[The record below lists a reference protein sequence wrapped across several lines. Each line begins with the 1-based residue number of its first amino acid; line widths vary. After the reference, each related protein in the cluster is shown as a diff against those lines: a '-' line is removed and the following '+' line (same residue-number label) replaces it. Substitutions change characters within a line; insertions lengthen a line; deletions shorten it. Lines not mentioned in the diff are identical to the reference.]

1 MEPETIK
8 EQTLEEPEPTPSVAP
23 SLQPS
28 VQKSTCS
35 LVSLVSAFQ
44 SDANE
49 WEAINKFKLWEDYQH
64 RKQKHQQALATRKQ
78 LADDLLK
85 QHN

>member
-1 MEPETIK
+1 M
-8 EQTLEEPEPTPSVAP
+8 
-23 SLQPS
+23 
-28 VQKSTCS
+28 
-35 LVSLVSAFQ
+35 SAFQ

-64 RKQKHQQALATRKQ
+64 RKQKHQQALTTRKQ
-78 LADDLLK
+78 LADELLK